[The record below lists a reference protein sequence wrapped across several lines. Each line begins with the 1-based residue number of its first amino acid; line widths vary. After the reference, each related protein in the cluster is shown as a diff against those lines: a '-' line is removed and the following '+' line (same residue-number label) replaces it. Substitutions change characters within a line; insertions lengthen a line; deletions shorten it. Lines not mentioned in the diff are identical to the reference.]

1 MAMQN
6 KTILLLSIPLAVL
19 VIIVSCVG
27 LFTPYFYSAETLNW
41 QAQSLGQDLIDL
53 FLAVPCLIIFSILA
67 YRNKRSAR
75 VIWGGVV
82 LYLTYTFVIYCFDIH
97 FNKMFIIYCLCLGLS
112 FYSLMYFLFTFYSE
126 RKNESLEN
134 KSINRI
140 ISIYFIFIS
149 VVFYFLWLSEILPSI
164 FQNTIPK
171 SIKEAGL
178 PTNAVHVIDLSC
190 FLPCI
195 FLTGIL
201 LLKRKPLAFILTP
214 ILLTFF
220 VLMDITIGML
230 VVIVKLKGLESDIF
244 ITGVMVVFALVSL
257 VLLILFLKNIR
268 TTIVK

>member
-1 MAMQN
+1 MQN
-6 KTILLLSIPLAVL
+6 KTILKLSIPLAGL

-27 LFTPYFYSAETLNW
+27 LFTPEFYSAETLNW
-41 QAQSLGQDLIDL
+41 QSQSLGQDMIDL
-53 FLAVPCLIIFSILA
+53 FLVVPCLILFSILA

-97 FNKMFIIYCLCLGLS
+97 FNKLFIIYCFCLGLS
-112 FYSLMYFLFTFYSE
+112 FYSFIYFLFTLYSE
-126 RKNESLEN
+126 RKIENLEN
-134 KSINRI
+134 KPINRI
-140 ISIYFIFIS
+140 ISIYFICIS

-164 FQNTIPK
+164 FYNTIPK

-178 PTNAVHVIDLSC
+178 PTNAVHVIDLSV
-190 FLPCI
+190 FLPSI

-201 LLKRKPLAFILTP
+201 LLKRKPLAYILTP

-230 VVIVKLKGLESDIF
+230 VVVVRLKGLESNLIL
-244 ITGVMVVFALVSL
+244 TGGMGVFALVSL
-257 VLLILFLKNIR
+257 ILLILYLKNNRPI
-268 TTIVK
+268 IGN